1 MMLPCLTVIVNDL
14 VAAVLIIYYK
24 QVSEGYEDAKRFDI
38 MRKVGVTKREIRGSI
53 HSQLLTVFALPL
65 AIAGLHLVFAFP
77 MIQKVLTLFGLYD
90 TALFVRTTLISF
102 AAFAA
107 LYAGVYALTSRE
119 YYRIV
124 SGAA

>member
-1 MMLPCLTVIVNDL
+1 MRRS
-14 VAAVLIIYYK
+14 VL
-24 QVSEGYEDAKRFDI
+24 
-38 MRKVGVTKREIRGSI
+38 
-53 HSQLLTVFALPL
+53 LLLAALPL
-65 AIAGLHLVFAFP
+65 ALAGLHLVFAFP
-77 MIQKVLTLFGLYD
+77 MIQKVLILFSLYD

-124 SGAA
+124 SGTA